1 MQRIKKEPMNRTPE
15 RLQDR
20 IHYFWDCATSGM
32 RMLAVHETDALRGHW
47 SEINE
52 RLELARR
59 ARDSSE
65 LLREQVDLLPESR
78 NRLVRDH
85 QIRVELLRGL
95 IKDLSL
101 H

>member
-1 MQRIKKEPMNRTPE
+1 MELIKKETMNRTPE

-20 IHYFWDCATSGM
+20 LHHYWDRATSGM
-32 RMLAVHETDALRGHW
+32 LMLAVHETDALRGHW

-59 ARDSSE
+59 ARSSSE
-65 LLREQVDLLPESR
+65 LVREQVDLLSESR
-78 NRLVRDH
+78 NRLARDH
-85 QIRVELLRGL
+85 QVRRELVRGL
-95 IKDLSL
+95 IKDLSI

>member
-1 MQRIKKEPMNRTPE
+1 MESIKKEAMNRSPE

-20 IHYFWDCATSGM
+20 LHHYWECATTGM
-32 RMLAVHETDALRGHW
+32 LMLAVHETDALRGHW

-59 ARDSSE
+59 ARSSSE
-65 LLREQVDLLPESR
+65 LVREQVDLLPESR
-78 NRLVRDH
+78 NRLIHDH
-85 QIRVELLRGL
+85 HVRVELLRGL
-95 IKDLSL
+95 VKDLSL